1 MNLSYQFLHKK
12 SKSSQKRGSWKMSDT
27 KQTAG
32 CKEKQLRDRN
42 NKGLPHPR
50 QAFEHVEKPYV
61 AGGNWPPAT

>member
-1 MNLSYQFLHKK
+1 
-12 SKSSQKRGSWKMSDT
+12 MSDT